1 MTIATRKWVVLLA
14 GTVSM
19 NQWAIPTFAQ
29 SEDAKPPASTAAKP
43 QSSMELEEVVVTGLR
58 QSLQS
63 SLEIK
68 RDTME
73 VVDSISA
80 QDIGKLPDPNVA
92 DALSRIPGVQL
103 YRYAGEGS
111 APFGQGNGVTIRG
124 LQGQTRSEYNGRTYF
139 TAGQR
144 EYSLDNA
151 LPELVSGLDVY
162 KNPSA
167 DHIEGAIG
175 GLVNIRTARPF
186 DYEGK
191 TIVGAA
197 KANYYDFDEGVEPTG
212 FAMFSDRWET
222 AGGGELGFLIAGG
235 YQKSNFRQDAINVGG
250 WDPRS
255 AVATTRPGY
264 VGQPGVQDLV
274 GGASGDSAIS
284 TPGDF
289 LMTHN
294 EHGGRTRYGLNAA
307 LQWQPND
314 AVELYADADYNYY
327 EYDQPYMFLQP
338 NSGGRPVT
346 NLVTQANPKF
356 GTVFNANRNLVS
368 GQEFVSGT
376 FLGLTNMNA
385 IGGRSWTEYQT
396 GQVAIGGKWQA
407 SDALEL
413 STDIAYIKAE
423 QVKNERSLTSTARQG
438 LSWDLTKDFSGD
450 IPQITI
456 SGPSLADPANWFFNT
471 TNLYRH
477 QTEDDGMA
485 VRFDAKYELDTP
497 LKALRAGVRYAD
509 QTSTFNRSNN
519 TYAIRGPGGA
529 NDLIY
534 LSSVPG
540 FVTTSDSN
548 FFRSDA
554 GFGGGH
560 AVTDFERL
568 MGSNIAGTFPNAYR
582 VYGGNIATSQVRPD
596 GNIIWA
602 PLDYLETVEKT
613 YAGYITGDFEFDV
626 GLPIRGN
633 AGVRFVRTEAEASAN
648 QLPPGQTVGDYQTTT
663 NVVLVTRS
671 TSYDNV
677 LPSLN
682 LTAEL
687 TDELL
692 LRFGYSKG
700 MSRSSL
706 ASLNPRININ
716 EANLPTG
723 EGHSAG
729 NPELGPQKADSY
741 DLSLEYYFS
750 ASGYTYAT
758 IFRKDVEGFVN
769 NVSTLEDVPG
779 RSVQYLISRPVNG
792 LSGKIEGAEV
802 GFQSFLSFLPGVFSH
817 FGVQANYTYID
828 GTNDVDIDGRPTVVN
843 IVNVP
848 LEYQSKNSYN
858 LVGFYEDELLTARLA
873 YGYRSS
879 YARAVNGG
887 GNPSYP
893 LETPG
898 YGTLDASVSVNLSDQ
913 LSVNFDAANLTNTAP
928 DRYSGDGTRLV
939 YTYDRRYGIGVRYRY

>member
-1 MTIATRKWVVLLA
+1 
-14 GTVSM
+14 
-19 NQWAIPTFAQ
+19 
-29 SEDAKPPASTAAKP
+29 
-43 QSSMELEEVVVTGLR
+43 
-58 QSLQS
+58 LQS

-73 VVDSISA
+73 VVDSINSE
-80 QDIGKLPDPNVA
+80 DIGKLPDPNVA

-111 APFGQGNGVTIRG
+111 APFGQGNGITIRG
-124 LQGQTRSEYNGRTYF
+124 LQAQTRSEYNGRTYF

-175 GLVNIRTARPF
+175 GLVDVRTAHPF

-197 KANYYDFDEGVEPTG
+197 KANYYDFDKGVEPTG
-212 FAMFSDRWET
+212 FALFSDRWET

-235 YQKSNFRQDAINVGG
+235 YQKSNFRQDAINIGA
-250 WDPRS
+250 WDARA
-255 AVATTRPGY
+255 AVPTTRAGY

-274 GGASGDSAIS
+274 GASGDSAIS

-307 LQWQPND
+307 LQWRPND

-338 NSGGRPVT
+338 NSGGRPVI
-346 NLVTQANPKF
+346 NLVTRSDPKF
-356 GTVFNANRNLVS
+356 GTIFNANRDLVS
-368 GQEFVSGT
+368 GQSFVSGT
-376 FLGLTNMNA
+376 FLGLGTNSVSATGANSNMNA
-385 IGGRSWTEYQT
+385 IGGRSWTQYET
-396 GQVAIGGKWQA
+396 GQAAIGGKWQA

-413 STDIAYIKAE
+413 AADIAYIKAS
-423 QVKNERSLTSTARQG
+423 QVKNERSLTTTARQG

-450 IPQITI
+450 PSLAI

-471 TNLYRH
+471 TNIFRH
-477 QTEDDGMA
+477 NIDDDGLA
-485 VRFDAKYELDTP
+485 VRFDAKYELASVFKT
-497 LKALRAGVRYAD
+497 LRAGVRYAD

-534 LSSVPG
+534 MSSVPS

-548 FFRSDA
+548 FFRGDA
-554 GFGGGH
+554 GFQGGH
-560 AVTDFERL
+560 AVTNFERL
-568 MGSNIAGTFPNAYR
+568 MGSNIAGAFPNAYR
-582 VYGGNIATSQVRPD
+582 VFGSNIATSQVRPD

-613 YAGYITGDFEFDV
+613 YAGYISGDFEFEL
-626 GLPIRGN
+626 GLPMRSS
-633 AGVRFVRTEAEASAN
+633 AGVRFVRTDAQASAN
-648 QLPPGQTVGDYQTTT
+648 QLPPGQVVGDFQTTT
-663 NVVLVTRS
+663 NVILVTQK

-682 LTAEL
+682 LTANL

-700 MSRSSL
+700 ISRSAL
-706 ASLNPRININ
+706 ASLNPRVNIN
-716 EANLPTG
+716 EAILPTDI
-723 EGHSAG
+723 GHNAG
-729 NPELGPQKADSY
+729 NPNLGPQKAANY

-750 ASGYTYAT
+750 ATGYTYAT
-758 IFRKDVEGFVN
+758 IFRKDVDGFIN
-769 NVSTLEDVPG
+769 TVSSLEDVPG

-792 LSGKIEGAEV
+792 LSGKIDGAEA

-828 GTNDVDIDGRPTVVN
+828 GSNDVDIDGRPTVVN

-848 LEYQSKNSYN
+848 LEYQSKSSYN
-858 LVGFYEDELLTARLA
+858 LVGFYEDQLLTARLA

-887 GNPSYP
+887 GNPAYP
-893 LETPG
+893 LKTPG
-898 YGTLDASVSVNLSDQ
+898 YGTLDASVNFNLSEQ
-913 LSVNFDAANLTNTAP
+913 LSMNFDAANLTNTAP
-928 DRYSGDGTRLV
+928 DRYSGDAPRLV
-939 YTYDRRYGIGVRYRY
+939 YTYDRRYGVGLRYRF